1 LTQAVSAPESASAPG
16 EEKPRSGSIYLA
28 LLPWVLFSLIAR
40 FDTLTAASVIALV
53 GAVVVALPS
62 IRRGR
67 PKSLEIGAIVTFA
80 AFTVAAFIVSDS
92 VADDI
97 SRYAR
102 GIAALVLAL
111 IAFGSLARTPFTEE
125 YARETVPRQ
134 FWNSPTFKALNRRI
148 TILWGFVFLAMVPCH
163 VVAGAIDTRRANTIF
178 NWVIPVA
185 LVVWAS
191 KRTAEISDSA
201 RGEHEAPASAGIPGS

>member
-1 LTQAVSAPESASAPG
+1 MTQAAPAPEGASPQR
-16 EEKPRSGSIYLA
+16 EQKPQSGSIYLA
-28 LLPWVLFSLIAR
+28 LLPWVLFSLITR
-40 FDTLTAASVIALV
+40 FDTLTAAAVIALV
-53 GAVVVALPS
+53 AAVMVALPS

-67 PKSLEIGAIVTFA
+67 PKSLEIGAIATFA
-80 AFTVAAFIVSDS
+80 AFTVAAIIVSDS

-111 IAFGSLARTPFTEE
+111 IAFSSLARTPFTEE
-125 YARETVPRQ
+125 YARETVPQQ

-148 TILWGFVFLAMVPCH
+148 TMLWGFVFLAMVPCH
-163 VVAGAIDTRRANTIF
+163 VVAGAIDTRRSNTIF

-201 RGEHEAPASAGIPGS
+201 RDEHAGPGPAEMPGS

>member
-1 LTQAVSAPESASAPG
+1 LTQAAPAPEGASPQR
-16 EEKPRSGSIYLA
+16 EQKPQSGSIYLA
-28 LLPWVLFSLIAR
+28 LLPWVLFSLITR
-40 FDTLTAASVIALV
+40 FDTLTAAAVIALV
-53 GAVVVALPS
+53 AAVMVALPS

-67 PKSLEIGAIVTFA
+67 PKSLEIGAIATFA
-80 AFTVAAFIVSDS
+80 AFTVAAIIVSDS

-111 IAFGSLARTPFTEE
+111 IAFSSLARTPFTEE
-125 YARETVPRQ
+125 YARETVPQQ

-148 TILWGFVFLAMVPCH
+148 TMLWGFVFLAMVPCH
-163 VVAGAIDTRRANTIF
+163 VVAGAIDTRRSNTIF

-201 RGEHEAPASAGIPGS
+201 RDEHAGPGPAEMPGS